1 MREIIIDLQESD
13 TCKNQLT
20 NAINFIFSKTAEE
33 ERVMH
38 SKSDNIKFMYYNE
51 ANEVVDKLFDLL
63 RSRYQDHLENERKL
77 IYFLLSSTDVSQML

>member
-20 NAINFIFSKTAEE
+20 NAINFIFSK
-33 ERVMH
+33 MH
-38 SKSDNIKFMYYNE
+38 SKSDNIKFMSYNE